1 MVLVAIVF
9 LISSDLP
16 RVFGAKIIKPW
27 PNPLARYIVKPVTV
41 PTWDR
46 LANLGTKRA
55 FPRSWDRWLRT

>member
-46 LANLGTKRA
+46 FGK
-55 FPRSWDRWLRT
+55 PPY